1 MANLD
6 AHSQKLLDEFI
17 EERPL
22 FIEMLDVVINKVK
35 ALLKENN
42 ILVTT
47 IEGRVKEIN
56 SLAGKLELK
65 GGKYKSLNDITD
77 LLGLRIVMFYSD
89 EIDKVA
95 SLIERHFKIDW
106 ENSVDKRKMLNLDQF
121 GYMSLHYIC
130 CIPPELFEIP
140 GHPEVNEF
148 RFEIQMRTALQH
160 VWATAYHDTGYKSD
174 VEVPREYIRALSR
187 LAGLL
192 ETADEQFSGIIRDL
206 SDYRRKVKALVK
218 DGKFEDL
225 ELNGDT
231 FKSYLELRPFDKL
244 NEKIA
249 SINKAEIA
257 PQSFSPYLEIFIRMG
272 IRTLADIEK
281 LKSDYFEDAYQLALI
296 QLGNTDIDILAGT
309 IGVQNLCL
317 VHILKNGDGEPGLKK
332 FYEWL
337 YGPRKANENSAKRT
351 YKQALLAN
359 IISEQTTD

>member
-6 AHSQKLLDEFI
+6 AHSQQLLDEFI

-22 FIEMLDVVINKVK
+22 FIEMLDVVINKIK

-47 IEGRVKEIN
+47 IEGRVKEVS

-77 LLGLRIVMFYSD
+77 LLGLRVVMFYSD
-89 EIDKVA
+89 EVDKVA
-95 SLIERHFKIDW
+95 SLIERNFKVDW
-106 ENSVDKRKMLNLDQF
+106 EDSVDKRKVLNLDQF

-130 CIPPELFEIP
+130 CIPPELLSVP

-148 RFEIQMRTALQH
+148 RFEVQMRTALQH

-192 ETADEQFSGIIRDL
+192 ETADEQFSRIIRDL

-231 FKSYLELRPFDKL
+231 FKSYLELGPFDKL
-244 NEKIA
+244 NSKIA
-249 SINKAEIA
+249 SINKAEVTE
-257 PQSFSPYLEIFIRMG
+257 QSYSPYLEIFVKMG
-272 IRTLADIEK
+272 LKTLADIEK
-281 LKSDYFEDAYQLALI
+281 LKADYFEDAYQLALI
-296 QLGNTDIDILAGT
+296 QLGNTDIDILSGT

-317 VHILKNGDGEPGLKK
+317 VYILKNGEGEPGLKK

-337 YGPRKANENSAKRT
+337 YGPRKINENSARRT

-359 IISEQTTD
+359 VISEQTAD

>member
-6 AHSQKLLDEFI
+6 AHSQALLDDFI
-17 EERPL
+17 AERPV
-22 FIEMLDVVINKVK
+22 FIEMLDVVLNRIK

-47 IEGRVKEIN
+47 IEGRVKEVD
-56 SLAGKLELK
+56 SLRGKLELK
-65 GGKYKSLNDITD
+65 GGKYKTLNDITD
-77 LLGLRIVMFYSD
+77 LLGMRIVMFYSD
-89 EIDKVA
+89 EVDKVA
-95 SLIERHFKIDW
+95 SLIERSFKIDW
-106 ENSVDKRKMLNLDQF
+106 DNSVDKRKMLNLDQF

-130 CIPPELFEIP
+130 CIPPELFSDPE
-140 GHPEVNEF
+140 HPEINEF

-192 ETADEQFSGIIRDL
+192 ETADEQFSKIIRDL
-206 SDYRRKVKALVK
+206 ADYRRKVKTLVK

-231 FKSYLELRPFDKL
+231 FKSYLELGPFDKL
-244 NEKIA
+244 NSKIA
-249 SINKAEIA
+249 SINKAEITE
-257 PQSFSPYLEIFIRMG
+257 QSFLPYLEIFTKLG
-272 IRTLADIEK
+272 FKTLAEVEK
-281 LKSDYFEDAYQLALI
+281 MKEENFEDAYQLALI
-296 QLGNTDIDILAGT
+296 QLGNTDIDILAST

-317 VHILKNGDGEPGLKK
+317 VQILKNGYGEAGLKL

-337 YGPRKANENSAKRT
+337 YGPRKTNERSAQRT
-351 YKQALLAN
+351 YKQALLAH
-359 IISEQTTD
+359 IITEAKAE